1 MDQALDTLLL
11 LKERVNDTGEDFGT
25 LEIGS
30 SGLEKIKN
38 AFWKFVG
45 FFKKSSAEER
55 TKQLN
60 AKIDDLLQNF
70 DEKSNEG
77 IHK

>member
-1 MDQALDTLLL
+1 MN
-11 LKERVNDTGEDFGT
+11 KEGVGT
-25 LEIGS
+25 FEICS
-30 SGLEKIKN
+30 SALEKIKN
-38 AFWKFVG
+38 IFLKFVG
-45 FFKKSSAEER
+45 FFKKSSADEY
-55 TKQLN
+55 TKQLS